1 MVTTT
6 VSSGELLAAAAA
18 AEGEATVDT
27 FFLAT
32 GFLDLGGTFLAFA
45 FLAAAA
51 AGLLA
56 AAGLPPAAVRVEDRV
71 VRPMFASIVWM
82 L

>member
-1 MVTTT
+1 MVTTM
-6 VSSGELLAAAAA
+6 VSSVGALAFLAA

-32 GFLDLGGTFLAFA
+32 GFLDLGGTFLA
-45 FLAAAA
+45 AAAA

-56 AAGLPPAAVRVEDRV
+56 AAGLPPAATRVEDRV
-71 VRPMFASIVWM
+71 VRPM
-82 L
+82 LLR